1 MKNQLTNP
9 VFTFMSQSSLE
20 MFTDILD
27 YQGLHYEVSFAEN
40 GDKTVQVCATLRLQT
55 VNDIFDGMDNLIDAY
70 EQFDSAKADLD
81 DNLSEL
87 QRAMRRGADIDE
99 QIGIMRDIID
109 AHEEYESRK
118 EEYDNTLDGLK
129 RARWHVVE
137 Q

>member
-9 VFTFMSQSSLE
+9 IFTFMSQSSLE

-27 YQGLHYEVSFAEN
+27 CQKLPYEISFAEN
-40 GDKTVQVCATLRLQT
+40 DDKTVQVHATLRLQT
-55 VNDIFDGMDNLIDAY
+55 INEIFDGMDNLIDAH

-87 QRAMRRGADIDE
+87 QRAMRKGADIDE
-99 QIGIMRDIID
+99 QVGIMRDIID

-129 RARWHVVE
+129 CAKWYVVE